1 MRHYFQDKSV
11 QLAKKER
18 TRAVLIDGAIAAVA
32 KHGMEGTSIKEITT
46 LAGVSNG
53 TYYNYFKTRDDALRL
68 AAKSIGEEV
77 TYDIAQSVADIPTGL
92 GRIVVSTLSFIDRLV
107 TAPEWGALIVD
118 VVYQLTDVRK
128 IVAGHLR
135 NDVALAMEQ
144 GDLDEMPSPFTIHQI
159 VTLIALG
166 IEMQITE
173 AAQTEQANV
182 SEQTCASVLQ
192 LLGLSLQK
200 ARRTVAQHKDQMAAS
215 TLAM

>member
-68 AAKSIGEEV
+68 AAKSIAEEV
-77 TYDIAQSVADIPTGL
+77 ADDIAHSVSDISSGL
-92 GRIVVSTLSFIDRLV
+92 GRIVVSTLSFMDRLV
-107 TAPEWGALIVD
+107 TAPEWGALFVD
-118 VVYQLTDVRK
+118 VIYQLTDVRK
-128 IVAGHLR
+128 LVAVHLEQ
-135 NDVALAMEQ
+135 DVALAIEQ
-144 GDLDEMPSPFTIHQI
+144 GDVAEVPPPFTIQQI
-159 VTLIALG
+159 ATLIALG
-166 IEMQITE
+166 IEMQIKG
-173 AAQTEQANV
+173 ASAKDI
-182 SEQTCASVLQ
+182 SDHTCIAVLQ
-192 LLGLSLQK
+192 LLGLNLQK